1 MFLTWLQEKK
11 SLTFVVATVNQI
23 DKMPAELMRKGRFDE
38 IFYIGLPKEEER
50 RKIFEIHIKK
60 HRPQDLASLDID
72 AFVRETEGYSGADI
86 EGILKESIERAF
98 VESMPALTTDL
109 VLQVISET
117 PSLQTIM
124 KKAIEDLT
132 KFYEEN
138 HFKNASK

>member
-1 MFLTWLQEKK
+1 M
-11 SLTFVVATVNQI
+11 
-23 DKMPAELMRKGRFDE
+23 
-38 IFYIGLPKEEER
+38 
-50 RKIFEIHIKK
+50 
-60 HRPQDLASLDID
+60 
-72 AFVRETEGYSGADI
+72 
-86 EGILKESIERAF
+86 KESIERAF